1 MQPTGADRKL
11 SASVPVRWGI
21 GANRL
26 CPRAASIPAPSFRGR
41 GSALGTTN
49 RIVRVAIGLSLYR
62 SLAGGPQR
70 APVLFRHCGG
80 RQGRPPWAGC
90 SRGRSGSFG
99 PLLCGRSLA
108 APSPWALG
116 PWPSPSPWFGPRL
129 CGRWSAPGALG
140 SRRGSS
146 LPPLCRFCG
155 PSGGP
160 APSVFCARCPPR
172 FAFFA
177 AACAAADLFQGDV
190 AFSPFQDTAV
200 RPGKDGA

>member
-1 MQPTGADRKL
+1 MLPTGRSRKL
-11 SASVPVRWGI
+11 STSVPLRWGI
-21 GANRL
+21 GASRL
-26 CPRAASIPAPSFRGR
+26 CPRAASIPPPSFRRR

-49 RIVRVAIGLSLYR
+49 RIVRVAIGLSWYR
-62 SLAGGPQR
+62 RLAGGPQR
-70 APVLFRHCGG
+70 APVLFAHCG
-80 RQGRPPWAGC
+80 PPGAAPRRGG

-146 LPPLCRFCG
+146 VSALPVFLVAVWLLCFL
-155 PSGGP
+155 
-160 APSVFCARCPPR
+160 VFCPPPPTV
-172 FAFFA
+172 ALFA
-177 AACAAADLFQGDV
+177 AACAAAFPLPV
-190 AFSPFQDTAV
+190 VT
-200 RPGKDGA
+200 